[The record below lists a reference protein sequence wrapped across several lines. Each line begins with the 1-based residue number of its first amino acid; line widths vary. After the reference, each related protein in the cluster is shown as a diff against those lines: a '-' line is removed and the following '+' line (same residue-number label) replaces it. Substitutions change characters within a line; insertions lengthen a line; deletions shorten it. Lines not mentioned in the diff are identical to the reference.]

1 MQRLTIAVVA
11 PGDMGHAIGKRLIKG
26 GLRVIT
32 DLTGRSQ
39 RSHDLAAS
47 AGMDE
52 VAGNDALLSEAAVI
66 LSIMPPSAAVGF
78 AEGLAI
84 TARQN
89 PHLPRPLVVDLNAIA
104 PATATTIADIL
115 AVADLP
121 FIDGGIVG
129 GPPKADDAGPRVYI
143 SGTDLAQLDSLHD
156 AGLDMRPISG
166 GIGAASGLKMC
177 YASMTKG
184 ITALQIEALVAAR
197 ALGCDTDLQAEM
209 AFSQEALL
217 SRADAWLPASC
228 PKAYR
233 WIGEMEEIAATFQS
247 VGLTPRTFQGVAEI
261 YRMVERSPL
270 GKETVENRAL
280 AKDARGVADILAA
293 SLPLRKS

>member
-1 MQRLTIAVVA
+1 M
-11 PGDMGHAIGKRLIKG
+11 
-26 GLRVIT
+26 
-32 DLTGRSQ
+32 
-39 RSHDLAAS
+39 
-47 AGMDE
+47 
-52 VAGNDALLSEAAVI
+52 
-66 LSIMPPSAAVGF
+66 
-78 AEGLAI
+78 
-84 TARQN
+84 
-89 PHLPRPLVVDLNAIA
+89 
-104 PATATTIADIL
+104 
-115 AVADLP
+115 
-121 FIDGGIVG
+121 G

-233 WIGEMEEIAATFQS
+233 WIGEMEEKRRYFS
-247 VGLTPRTFQGVAEI
+247 VGGLNTAHLSGCGR
-261 YRMVERSPL
+261 
-270 GKETVENRAL
+270 
-280 AKDARGVADILAA
+280 D
-293 SLPLRKS
+293 LPHG